1 MPGETPQPPH
11 KRGKAPP
18 VVTHAPDGFGDFARS
33 SDWSKR
39 TLVVTLLM
47 TGALAAGVIALAESQ
62 RHRDCAPNAM
72 APDYACA
79 NSSSR
84 GGSVGSS
91 SSHAYSS
98 GSSSHTSG
106 SSSAHAASFGGF
118 GGAGAGHGGG
128 GE

>member
-1 MPGETPQPPH
+1 MPGERPQIPR

-18 VVTHAPDGFGDFARS
+18 VITHAPAGLGDFARS

-62 RHRDCAPNAM
+62 RHPDCERNATD
-72 APDYACA
+72 PDHACA

-84 GGSVGSS
+84 SGSGGSS

-98 GSSSHTSG
+98 GSSSHSSG
-106 SSSAHAASFGGF
+106 SSSSHAASFGGF